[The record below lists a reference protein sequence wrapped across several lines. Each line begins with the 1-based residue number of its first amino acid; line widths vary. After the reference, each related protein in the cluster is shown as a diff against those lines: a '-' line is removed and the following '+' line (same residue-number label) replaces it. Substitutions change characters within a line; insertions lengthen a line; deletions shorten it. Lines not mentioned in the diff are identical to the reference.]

1 MAYRIAVVDDEP
13 TMLTQTC
20 RAIREQA
27 EKHHFSI
34 TLFPFSSAIDLEEYD
49 YDAYFLDIDMPGMD
63 GIQLAHCVREIGSMN
78 SIIFVSNVEEKVFE
92 ALRAEPLRFIRK
104 TRIAEEMPEALSVY
118 SKPFQTKKG

>member
-34 TLFPFSSAIDLEEYD
+34 TLFPFSSSIDLEEYD

-63 GIQLAHCVREIGSMN
+63 GIQLVHCVREIGSMN
-78 SIIFVSNVEEKVFE
+78 SISSL
-92 ALRAEPLRFIRK
+92 A
-104 TRIAEEMPEALSVY
+104 M
-118 SKPFQTKKG
+118 